1 MCSVDIVGVDRGQEP
16 LKYAA
21 YLVWFILVVMSLFC
35 YRTFG
40 FTLLCSYH
48 CSVQCL
54 RGVSLPLVRFVL
66 RWGHTP
72 FMLRYFGFH
81 RSAKAQVSCII
92 TKCGCVQSAW
102 ILSFVNII
110 WSAHGCK
117 FLRCILKIM
126 HALQI
131 LENHVASCTAICSR
145 TWGIRL
151 VLSWSIVALGFL
163 FAALKASAALNSEP
177 SDSSL
182 FQWHS

>member
-1 MCSVDIVGVDRGQEP
+1 MLYRNLLLGKYRSLATVFRVDLLQRYLASILWSPERNIGRVAILLQHCQLHRWPSILCSSFVRPQDQHLEFCLEDGSSIMCLVDIVGVGKGQEP

-21 YLVWFILVVMSLFC
+21 YLVWFILVVMSSFC

-81 RSAKAQVSCII
+81 RSAKA
-92 TKCGCVQSAW
+92 
-102 ILSFVNII
+102 
-110 WSAHGCK
+110 
-117 FLRCILKIM
+117 
-126 HALQI
+126 
-131 LENHVASCTAICSR
+131 
-145 TWGIRL
+145 
-151 VLSWSIVALGFL
+151 
-163 FAALKASAALNSEP
+163 
-177 SDSSL
+177 
-182 FQWHS
+182 